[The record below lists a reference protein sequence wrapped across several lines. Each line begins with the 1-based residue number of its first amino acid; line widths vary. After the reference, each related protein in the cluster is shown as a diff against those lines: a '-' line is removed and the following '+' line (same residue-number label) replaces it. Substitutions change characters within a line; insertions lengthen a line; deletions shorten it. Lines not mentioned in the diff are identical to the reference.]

1 MTVERVR
8 TLWKKLIPVA
18 AAVAVLG
25 AGATA
30 VAQRYLG
37 DCCYEGAP
45 CCKPGAA
52 CCNGKHAK
60 HAATPVA
67 EN

>member
-1 MTVERVR
+1 MNVERAR
-8 TLWKKLIPVA
+8 KLWKKLVPVA

-30 VAQRYLG
+30 LAERYLAD
-37 DCCYEGAP
+37 DCCFEGAP

-52 CCNGKHAK
+52 CCNGKHGK
-60 HAATPVA
+60 HAPVA
-67 EN
+67 QN